1 MVDTSLEGILESKGL
16 IKLDNKGKKSLVNK
30 EKAWKTYIDYAKDI
44 GFINRWI
51 LKGYTYVKKKNFH
64 GPTDWFVQVYLG
76 GTMTRRD
83 QESFA
88 FIAGKEPWK
97 LTIYNS
103 IMTSAMSPQYYGV
116 IKGAGFV
123 GSLFSGFEADSVDS
137 FAIYLTGA
145 VAVSNL
151 MRGGVASYTKKAY
164 AAISI
169 DGLLINLPT
178 YAKKISSKSP
188 M

>member
-1 MVDTSLEGILESKGL
+1 MADTSLEGMLESKGL
-16 IKLDNKGKKSLVNK
+16 VKRDNNGKKSLVDK
-30 EKAWKTYIDYAKDI
+30 EKAWETYIDYAKNT

-51 LKGYTYVKKKNFH
+51 LKGYEYVKKKNFH
-64 GPTDWFVQVYLG
+64 GPADWFLQVYLG
-76 GTMTRRD
+76 GTMTRKD

-97 LTIYNS
+97 LTIHNS
-103 IMTSAMSPQYYGV
+103 IMTFVMAPQYYGM

-137 FAIYLTGA
+137 FAIYFTGA
-145 VAVSNL
+145 VAASNL
-151 MRGGVASYTKKAY
+151 IRGGVASYTKKAY